1 MKGIWIII
9 LAIIITPACKQVYNA
24 PVNSP
29 ATGYLVVEGFI
40 SSAAQSITSIQLT
53 RTTKLVD
60 TTNVIYEHNAL
71 VTIEGSGN
79 DIYALNE
86 TGNGIYTSDSLTLNN
101 AEKYR
106 LRIKTT
112 DGKEYL
118 SDSSDIQTTPDI
130 DTISWQL
137 QNGGMQIY
145 VNTHDPQNKTKY
157 YEWKYTETWEFHS
170 QFYTSLKY
178 LHAPNSAKIT
188 KLVYRDTVFYGVD
201 YSLYT
206 CYQSD
211 NSTSIL
217 IGSSEKLSSDVIFLP
232 LNFIPQGDWRL
243 GVLYSIN
250 VKQYALSKSAYEFMG
265 IMKKNTEELGSIFDA
280 QPSELKGNIHCVTNP
295 NEIVVGYV
303 EVSQEK
309 EKRIFISGGQIPSWG
324 YFMQCD
330 EEIVI
335 DNNIDSILKNSGGR
349 IPTIPDHLGPFNS
362 IIDFFAANPECVD
375 CTLRGTNVKPTFWP

>member
-1 MKGIWIII
+1 MRWIWIII
-9 LAIIITPACKQVYNA
+9 LAIIIIPACKQIYNA

-40 SSAAQSITSIQLT
+40 SSAVHSVTSIQLT

-79 DIYALNE
+79 DTYPLSE
-86 TGNGIYTSDSLTLNN
+86 TGNGFYTSDSLTLNN
-101 AEKYR
+101 GEKYR

-145 VNTHDPQNKTKY
+145 INTHDPQNNTKY

-170 QFYTSLKY
+170 QFYTSLTY
-178 LHAPNSAKIT
+178 ARAPNSAKIT
-188 KLVYRDTVFYGVD
+188 GLVYRDTVSQQIDF
-201 YSLYT
+201 SLYR

-232 LNFIPQGDWRL
+232 LTFIPQGDWRL
-243 GVLYSIN
+243 SVLYSID
-250 VKQYALSKSAYEFMG
+250 VKQYAMSKGAYEFLS

-280 QPSELKGNIHCVTNP
+280 QPSELKGNIHCLTNP
-295 NEIVVGYV
+295 SETVVGYV
-303 EVSQEK
+303 EVYQEK
-309 EKRIFISGGQIPSWG
+309 EKRIFISSGQVPNWG
-324 YFMQCD
+324 YSMQCD
-330 EEIVI
+330 NEIVI
-335 DNNIDSILKNSGGR
+335 ENNVDSILLKAGGR
-349 IPTIPDHLGPFNS
+349 IPTLPDHLGGFGN
-362 IIDFFAANPECVD
+362 IIDFFAASPECVD
-375 CTLRGTNVKPTFWP
+375 CTLRGTKVKPDFWP